1 MTGYRISF
9 PWESLST
16 FPSSDGDL
24 RASAWAYSGPTVYTY
39 KEFIKHSKLKRDF
52 EDHMYRYHMC
62 MSLMQISAQ
71 TNPYSQVYPE
81 MPPFFTQVLF
91 LKADKKKT
99 NTVHENPKIGRLF
112 SHLLFYIS

>member
-39 KEFIKHSKLKRDF
+39 KEFIRHSKLTRDF
-52 EDHMYRYHMC
+52 EDHMHRYHMC

-71 TNPYSQVYPE
+71 TNPHSQVYPE

-91 LKADKKKT
+91 LKADKKKNKYST
-99 NTVHENPKIGRLF
+99 
-112 SHLLFYIS
+112 